1 MNVELSGR
9 LEAFGHAPSPVTLH
23 AIARPVSWRATRALL
38 AAGIGLGIAP
48 VVALVPPH
56 IPWVLGSL
64 IGGGVIAQ
72 RRWTEH
78 YTLRRLDAKCPCCD
92 AIVGSEPG
100 RLTRSRAVQCPSCG
114 QLLMLQADLP

>member
-1 MNVELSGR
+1 
-9 LEAFGHAPSPVTLH
+9 
-23 AIARPVSWRATRALL
+23 LL

-56 IPWVLGSL
+56 VPWVLGSL

-78 YTLRRLDAKCPCCD
+78 YTLRTLEAKCPRCD
-92 AIVGSEPG
+92 AVVGSEPG
-100 RLTRSRAVQCPSCG
+100 RLTPSRTVQCPSCR
-114 QLLMLQADLP
+114 QLLMLHVDLP

>member
-1 MNVELSGR
+1 VNVELSGR
-9 LEAFGHAPSPVTLH
+9 LEAFGLAPSPVTLH

-56 IPWVLGSL
+56 VPWVLGSL

-78 YTLRRLDAKCPCCD
+78 YTLRSMEAKCPSCG
-92 AIVGSEPG
+92 AVVGGEPG
-100 RLTRSRAVQCPSCG
+100 RLTASRAVQCPACG
-114 QLLMLQADLP
+114 KLLMLYVDLS